1 MKILKKVA
9 HILAALLITVIIA
22 GAVSGFFAYRSIY
35 ITQVP
40 DNVARDFTV
49 YSGESFNSVAMRLE
63 GRGMIPS
70 AAVLQVYSR
79 LTSSDRGVQKGS
91 YVIPAGLNAVE
102 VINYLSSG
110 RQHLIQ
116 VTIPE
121 GKTIRQ
127 VADILEDAG
136 ISNSDEFVDAATD
149 RQLVRS
155 LGIYGE
161 TAEGFL
167 FPETYNFAEDFPAD
181 KIVEH
186 MVSVFYDKLA
196 EIYPDYKSLSQQELY
211 EKIILASIVERE
223 YLADDEAP
231 VMASVFYNRLER
243 GMRLESCATV
253 VYVMTE
259 IEGLEHPNRIY
270 FTDLERPN
278 EFNTYYR
285 AGLPPAPISSV
296 GMVSLSAA
304 FVPAETD
311 YLFFVLESPTAGR
324 HVFSESYEDHQ
335 LASEFYYVK
344 LN

>member
-1 MKILKKVA
+1 MKKMMS
-9 HILAALLITVIIA
+9 ILAALLITVVLA
-22 GAVSGFFAYRSIY
+22 AAVAGFFAYRSIY
-35 ITQVP
+35 ISDVP
-40 DNVARDFTV
+40 EDVSRDFTV
-49 YSGESFNSVAMRLE
+49 YAGESFNSVAMRLE
-63 GRGMIPS
+63 GRGIIPS
-70 AAVLQVYSR
+70 AGVLQLYSR
-79 LTSSDRGVQKGS
+79 ITSSDRGIQKGS
-91 YVIPAGLNAVE
+91 YIIPPGLNAVE
-102 VINYLSSG
+102 VIRYLSSG
-110 RQHLIQ
+110 RQNLIQ

-127 VADILEDAG
+127 VAAILDEAG
-136 ISNSDEFVDAATD
+136 ITDSREFVDAATD
-149 RQLVRS
+149 RNLVQS

-181 KIVEH
+181 KIVAH
-186 MVSVFYDKLA
+186 MISVFYDNLA
-196 EIYPDYKSLSQQELY
+196 DIYPEYNSLSQKELY
-211 EKIILASIVERE
+211 ETIILASIVERE
-223 YLADDEAP
+223 YLAEDEAP

-270 FTDLERPN
+270 FSDLDRPN

-285 AGLPPAPISSV
+285 SGLPPAPISSI
-296 GMVSLSAA
+296 GRVSLSAA
-304 FVPAETD
+304 FYPAETD
-311 YLFFVLESPTAGR
+311 YLFFVLESPSAGR